1 MVLIMLQGLFFVVS
15 FAALIGFVYDD
26 YATSE
31 RLNNTADNIIEDV
44 NMPDSDKLEN
54 LSFLYRNC
62 MMFSERSI
70 FFKRRYE
77 KIAVKIQQ
85 VL

>member
-1 MVLIMLQGLFFVVS
+1 MTMIPALLFIIL
-15 FAALIGFVYDD
+15 FAALIDFIYDD
-26 YATSE
+26 YTTSE

-44 NMPDSDKLEN
+44 DMPETDKQEN

-77 KIAVKIQQ
+77 NIAAKIQQ

>member
-1 MVLIMLQGLFFVVS
+1 MLRGLLFVVS
-15 FAALIGFVYDD
+15 FAALIGFIYDD

-31 RLNNTADNIIEDV
+31 RLNNDADNIIEDV
-44 NMPDSDKLEN
+44 DMPETDKYEN
-54 LSFLYRNC
+54 LYFLYRNC
-62 MMFSERSI
+62 MVFSERSI